1 MHRDASPAVDGGSP
15 SVTAR
20 TRARQGLRMLAILM
34 NAVLFVAGLYFQ
46 AHARDKRDLWTA
58 GGVAGVA
65 VLNSGALTISRQGP
79 GGSRLVD
86 RLRRIAL
93 FVNSILLA
101 AAAAIVLLSALK
113 DWQYALLHGA
123 MLFVPPLLTL
133 LALRRYP
140 PG

>member
-1 MHRDASPAVDGGSP
+1 MPREASPAVDDGSP
-15 SVTAR
+15 SATAR
-20 TRARQGLRMLAILM
+20 TRARRGLRLLAVLM
-34 NAVLFVAGLYFQ
+34 NFVLFVAGLYFQ
-46 AHARDKRDLWTA
+46 AHARDKRELWTA

-93 FVNSILLA
+93 FANTILLA
-101 AAAAIVLLSALK
+101 AAAVIVVSALR
-113 DWQYALLHGA
+113 DWQYAVLHGT
-123 MLFVPPLLTL
+123 MLLLPPLLTL
-133 LALRRYP
+133 AALCRYP